1 MKLKHMNSQN
11 FIEKYTLLKTPNRQ
25 YLFDLEINYVLGGT
39 QAFLKCND
47 GSKFNKSDQK
57 EFIDS

>member
-1 MKLKHMNSQN
+1 MNSQN